1 MVEHPKKDR
10 PAVAHELIR
19 YLTAPLPVGVAM
31 REQVIQR
38 FTEKKFV
45 DAARCCREL
54 YQIGL
59 SAGNSYVQGVALH
72 HLGAVYFGL
81 GARAEDMEQAAD
93 YFERSAQVFRTAL
106 GDHREHNEG
115 VAWLSVGEVWEH
127 QWYEFYM
134 DKWEPAIEAF
144 RRAVQS
150 FQAKND
156 LLAPQASDHARQ
168 AEFRLADWLKIRPR
182 VEELARVKPPKL
194 ASARDT
200 ISGNA
205 KPQIMTPAPT
215 IMDVPRTIIF
225 GRAFRIFVCA
235 CVVVIFVLAHVAL
248 WLIMAQLPRLEIF
261 FKVGYIAAWV
271 GIFAPLTF
279 LFWAGQLFYSI
290 PTNHAAIINLRGRI
304 WQIQDPGN
312 HRLDPFVECLIAIVP
327 LTMRSLYAV
336 NRNLATIKGTRIHVE
351 VKAEYAIADAARV
364 WMIVGGSVKPRRVM
378 GVPLRVPAE
387 EILKPIEESARTLI
401 TEIVNLAVNDESKCE
416 LFAAQDKGALETW
429 VLEQLQVYAGAWG
442 LQFTKIQ
449 INAQTA

>member
-1 MVEHPKKDR
+1 MDEHPKKDR

-59 SAGNSYVQGVALH
+59 IAGNSYVQGVALH

-81 GARAEDMEQAAD
+81 GARAEDMDQAAD

-182 VEELARVKPPKL
+182 VEELARVKPPKPV
-194 ASARDT
+194 SARDAT
-200 ISGNA
+200 GGNA
-205 KPQIMTPAPT
+205 KPQKRMTTPT
-215 IMDVPRTIIF
+215 IADVPGTITL
-225 GRAFRIFVCA
+225 GRAFRIFVCV
-235 CVVVIFVLAHVAL
+235 CVVLIFVLAHMAL
-248 WLIMAQLPRLEIF
+248 WSIMAQLPQFENF
-261 FKVGYIAAWV
+261 FKAGYIAAWA
-271 GIFAPLTF
+271 GIFAPLIF
-279 LFWAGQLFYSI
+279 LFLAGQLFYSI
-290 PTNHAAIINLRGRI
+290 PPNHAAIINLRGRI
-304 WQIQDPGN
+304 WQMQDLGN
-312 HRLDPFVECLIAIVP
+312 HRLDPFIECLIAIVP
-327 LTMRSLYAV
+327 LAPRSIYAV
-336 NRNLATIKGTRIHVE
+336 NRNLATIKGARIHVE

-364 WMIVGGSVKPRRVM
+364 WMIVGASVKTRRVL
-378 GVPLRVPAE
+378 GVPIRVPVE
-387 EILKPIEESARTLI
+387 EILKPIEEHARTLI
-401 TEIVNLAVNDESKCE
+401 TEIVNLAMNDESKCD
-416 LFAAQDKGALETW
+416 LFVASDKCPLEDF
-429 VLEQLQVYAGAWG
+429 VLQQLQAYAGMWG

-449 INAQTA
+449 ISTQTA